1 MAAVEILTGLNATA
15 IREIAARYGATHLR
29 VFGSFARGTQQ
40 KDSDLDLLID
50 LEPGRSLL
58 DIVAI
63 QQDIEDALGLRVDV
77 VTERS
82 LSPHIRDAILND
94 AIPL

>member
-1 MAAVEILTGLNATA
+1 MAAAEILTGLNATA

>member
-1 MAAVEILTGLNATA
+1 MAAAEILSGLSATA
-15 IREIAARYGATHLR
+15 IREIAARHGATHLR

-40 KDSDLDLLID
+40 KDNDLDLLID
-50 LEPGRSLL
+50 LAPGRSVL

-82 LSPHIRDAILND
+82 LSPHIRHSILND

>member
-1 MAAVEILTGLNATA
+1 MAAAEILTGLNATA
-15 IREIAARYGATHLR
+15 IREIAARYGATNLR

-82 LSPHIRDAILND
+82 LSPHIRDAILHD

>member
-82 LSPHIRDAILND
+82 LSPHIRDAILNE

>member
-1 MAAVEILTGLNATA
+1 MAPNQPILD
-15 IREIAARYGATHLR
+15 EIALFVPRLR
-29 VFGSFARGTQQ
+29 SLGVKKLSVFGSFARGTQQ
-40 KDSDLDLLID
+40 QHSDLDLLID

-63 QQDIEDALGLRVDV
+63 QQDIEDALGIRVDV

-82 LSPHIRDAILND
+82 LSPHIRDSIIKD
-94 AIPL
+94 AVPL